1 MILLLLA
8 GCFGTTSR
16 PTCDTVEVEVADDDP
31 LGDLDFTVGD
41 LVAAVA
47 GVRTFPATLVSDT
60 VVAAELALARTD
72 APAIFFDAT
81 YGTEETPRIGFGE
94 ASLDIM
100 MICEDAVS
108 VPMELDLTT
117 VDGSVDILADVAA
130 EADDIGEDPGPGVDR
145 VTMRHTLD
153 PEVDVVP
160 TRGDTPG
167 ELWVELE
174 GAALSR
180 LQVYWDVPDEEG
192 FVLQYPPVEAE

>member
-1 MILLLLA
+1 MMLLLLL

-16 PTCDTVEVEVADDDP
+16 PTCDTVEVEVGDDDA

-41 LVAAVA
+41 LVTAVT
-47 GVRTFPATLVSDT
+47 GVRTFPATLVSDS
-60 VVAAELALARTD
+60 VVAAELALRRTA
-72 APAIFFDAT
+72 APAVFFDAT
-81 YGTEETPRIGFGE
+81 PGSQETPRIGFGE
-94 ASLDIM
+94 STLM
-100 MICEDAVS
+100 MDVMCEDAVS
-108 VPMELDLTT
+108 VPLELDLTT
-117 VDGSVDILADVAA
+117 EDGSVDIVAEVDA

-153 PEVDVVP
+153 PDVDVVP

-167 ELWVELE
+167 ELRLDLE

-192 FVLQYPPVEAE
+192 SVLQYPPVEAE